1 MVIHSVKKNQS
12 WCGEAVG
19 ILVLDENIPRVK
31 GSVGNAETFSFPVRY
46 RKIKGA
52 SVDRLLKKKD
62 PELLKPFIEA
72 ALELED
78 EGVASIA
85 GSCGFMVLFQDEL
98 AEALN
103 IPVSMSSL
111 LQLPLI
117 LKMVGQNKQVGIIT
131 ASESCLNEHILA
143 AAGITD
149 DCSRSRLSIVGLDNC
164 EEAVGALMEQKG
176 TLDEDL
182 FRNEVLGA
190 ASTLCGRG
198 VDLGAILLECSE
210 LPPYSADVQKITGL
224 PVFDFVSMIRFMYM
238 GLKAGF

>member
-1 MVIHSVKKNQS
+1 MVIHSVKKNQA

-52 SVDRLLKKKD
+52 SVERLLKKKD

-72 ALELED
+72 ALELQE

-85 GSCGFMVLFQDEL
+85 GSCGFMALFQDEL

-111 LQLPLI
+111 LQLPLM
-117 LKMVGQNKQVGIIT
+117 LKMVGQKKQVGIIT
-131 ASESCLNEHILA
+131 ASESCLNERILA
-143 AAGITD
+143 AAGIAD
-149 DCSRSRLSIVGLDNC
+149 ACSRSRLSIVGLDNC

-190 ASTLCGRG
+190 ASTLCERG

-238 GLKAGF
+238 GLRAGF